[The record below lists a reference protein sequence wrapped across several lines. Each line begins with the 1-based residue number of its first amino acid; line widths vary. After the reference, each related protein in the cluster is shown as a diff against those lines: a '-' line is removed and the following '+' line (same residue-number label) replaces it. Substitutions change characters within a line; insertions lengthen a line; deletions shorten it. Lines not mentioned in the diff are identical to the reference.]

1 MTTATVPS
9 STLSLS
15 PSYLS
20 TAFYSQYNLI
30 LLGGSALFSLA
41 SASLLP
47 LLVGLGGELLWLGV
61 GSRVPAFRRRVDGK
75 LEAAR
80 RSLIDDEVL
89 SGMKRLTPEHN
100 SRLLAVGQTISLIAL
115 HDNDAA
121 SSSPELRDALNDLE
135 HLRPTFLQFCQL
147 HERLSH
153 ALQEMQREPPQ
164 QEVQRL
170 SQAYAAEKDLGI
182 RFTLHQSIKLA
193 QKKIEQQARMIDLRR
208 SVELK
213 LTMVEQVLGT
223 LRNQQ
228 QLGALA
234 PDLVREMRGLVMQVG
249 TPAALDAELGEAA
262 ATASATTVPPRSMP
276 PQYG

>member
-1 MTTATVPS
+1 MTTAIAPAS
-9 STLSLS
+9 P

-20 TAFYSQYNLI
+20 SAFYSQYNLI

-41 SASLLP
+41 SASALP
-47 LLVGLGGELLWLGV
+47 LVLGVGCELLWLGL
-61 GSRVPAFRRRVDGK
+61 GSRASAFRRRVDGK

-80 RSLIDDEVL
+80 RSRVDDEVI
-89 SGMKRLTPEHN
+89 SGMKRLAPEHN
-100 SRLLAVGQTISLIAL
+100 SRLLAVGQTISLISM
-115 HDNDAA
+115 HGSDAA
-121 SSSPELRDALNDLE
+121 NTDPELRDALSELE
-135 HLRPTFLQFCQL
+135 QLRPTFLQFCQL
-147 HERLSH
+147 HERVSQ
-153 ALQEMQREPPQ
+153 ALQEMLREPPQ
-164 QEVQRL
+164 HEVQRL

-182 RFTLHQSIKLA
+182 RLTLHQSIKLA

-228 QLGALA
+228 QLGAPA
-234 PDLVREMRGLVMQVG
+234 TDLVREMRGLVAQVG
-249 TPAALDAELGEAA
+249 TTATFEAELGEAA
-262 ATASATTVPPRSMP
+262 TAAATVPPRSMP